1 MLLWHNKE
9 WLKKWKSLT
18 NINMKKSLVI
28 LGITVGSMF
37 NYSCT
42 TDEAD
47 EATTGDCGTENYTYN
62 DNVAAVITAKCA
74 SCHSPGGQSPALST
88 YAEVE
93 ASLQRVKARAVI
105 DKTMPPSSP
114 LSDEEIKKISCWID
128 NGNPEN

>member
-1 MLLWHNKE
+1 
-9 WLKKWKSLT
+9 
-18 NINMKKSLVI
+18 MKKSLVI